1 MSKINFEDIQ
11 EYYETAL
18 AEKEANPQGVN
29 TAIIDNNLNDKF
41 ISIQKEKEQI
51 SSLED
56 LGKYQ
61 NKLKSFFDE
70 VYKIIT
76 APGVQKF
83 IDWLNELSSK
93 GLESKVSNHITESLI
108 GGYAAYDERIKSII
122 KNKNVIGPNG
132 SLFEN
137 IKKSVKENIN
147 KRIVTSFSS
156 KEKVEEE
163 LSDFIEELDDL
174 LEGLSEIEKLCYTD
188 VKNFYTE
195 NFDDRNN
202 DDYVAEIDEEA
213 DFFYDLIKQVVEKK
227 DFLTTDKDKIQL
239 STIVENVQSSIDD
252 IDNSIETIKT
262 IKVST
267 DIDDNTINLYNK
279 FEKSFKFNNVE
290 NVSDYI
296 QESINETWDKIIS
309 SYNSC
314 QSFYSEFNSS
324 KVEKLKGSK
333 AKWMHFEFAAR
344 IDNYI
349 SNIETIITDN
359 PITSIQSEDIVK
371 IKSRFVKTANKIATL
386 DDDNPKETIIEYFS
400 NITSDFENKKI
411 EILKKLKTDNSEIE
425 KIKTAVE
432 EINNFI
438 VNIENSENLLDA
450 LNDDFVDGILGSF
463 EYIKKEFTSAIE
475 KSDIKEDLDYLDKIS
490 SDANVLSKSD
500 LETNLERFKRLLEY
514 DLININLT
522 KNI

>member
-1 MSKINFEDIQ
+1 M
-11 EYYETAL
+11 
-18 AEKEANPQGVN
+18 
-29 TAIIDNNLNDKF
+29 
-41 ISIQKEKEQI
+41 
-51 SSLED
+51 
-56 LGKYQ
+56 
-61 NKLKSFFDE
+61 
-70 VYKIIT
+70 
-76 APGVQKF
+76 
-83 IDWLNELSSK
+83 
-93 GLESKVSNHITESLI
+93 
-108 GGYAAYDERIKSII
+108 
-122 KNKNVIGPNG
+122 
-132 SLFEN
+132 
-137 IKKSVKENIN
+137 
-147 KRIVTSFSS
+147 
-156 KEKVEEE
+156 
-163 LSDFIEELDDL
+163 
-174 LEGLSEIEKLCYTD
+174 
-188 VKNFYTE
+188 
-195 NFDDRNN
+195 
-202 DDYVAEIDEEA
+202 
-213 DFFYDLIKQVVEKK
+213 
-227 DFLTTDKDKIQL
+227 
-239 STIVENVQSSIDD
+239 QSSFDD

-267 DIDDNTINLYNK
+267 ESDESITNLYNK
-279 FEKSFKFNNVE
+279 FEKSFKFNNIE

-296 QESINETWDKIIS
+296 QESINETWEKIIS

-333 AKWMHFEFAAR
+333 AKWIHFEFAAR
-344 IDNYI
+344 IDNFI

-371 IKSRFVKTANKIATL
+371 IKSRFVKTSNKIATL

-411 EILKKLKTDNSEIE
+411 EILKKLKTDNFEIE

-490 SDANVLSKSD
+490 NDTNVLSKSD

>member
-1 MSKINFEDIQ
+1 MNKINFEDIQ
-11 EYYETAL
+11 EHYTAAL
-18 AEKEANPQGVN
+18 AEKAANAKDVN
-29 TAIIDNNLNDKF
+29 TAILDNGLADKF
-41 ISIQKEKEQI
+41 ISYQKEKEQI

-56 LGKYQ
+56 LEKYQ
-61 NKLKSFFDE
+61 KKIKSFFED

-108 GGYAAYDERIKSII
+108 GKYAAYDERIKSII
-122 KNKNVIGPNG
+122 KNKNVIEPNG

-163 LSDFIEELDDL
+163 LSDFIEELDYL

-267 DIDDNTINLYNK
+267 DSDDNTINLYNK

-296 QESINETWDKIIS
+296 QESINETWEKIIS

-324 KVEKLKGSK
+324 KVEKLKGSN

-450 LNDDFVDGILGSF
+450 LNDDFVDGILGSS

-490 SDANVLSKSD
+490 SDGNVLSKSD